1 MIDCADV
8 ADAFDCGWSPEDVAK
23 VFKLPLKDVLS
34 FYNDYIES
42 YMAIVANDSD
52 VVFGFDNYRE

>member
-8 ADAFDCGWSPEDVAK
+8 ADVFDCGWSPEDVAT

>member
-8 ADAFDCGWSPEDVAK
+8 ADAFDCGWSPEDVATA
-23 VFKLPLKDVLS
+23 FKLPLKDVLS